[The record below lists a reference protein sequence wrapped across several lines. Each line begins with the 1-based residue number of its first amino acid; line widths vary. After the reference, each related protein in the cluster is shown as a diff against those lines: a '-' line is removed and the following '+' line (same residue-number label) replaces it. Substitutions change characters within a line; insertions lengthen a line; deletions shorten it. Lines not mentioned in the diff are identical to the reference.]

1 MATIDQVRAQI
12 RFALEQLSAHNGHH
26 EFEHLCRHLA
36 RQRICSN
43 ILPAT
48 GPVSS
53 GGDQARDF
61 ETFRSYLSRSSIAES
76 SFMGL
81 VAEKP
86 LAFCCSL
93 QKSVKPKIKAD
104 VKTIASS
111 GAPVEAVYYFCAED
125 LAVAQRHEIQ
135 EWALD
140 ECAIRLEILDGQA
153 ISEQLSDHDIFWIAE
168 QYLKIPVEL
177 YPDRPSPKT
186 WSTASLPNF
195 VGREVQLAELKERLS
210 QSGAFVPVIGM
221 PGLGKT
227 YLAREFIRRH
237 GLLFGAVYDLDCQK
251 KDLAVLTGDL
261 AARLGLRLEGQTAQ
275 VAADLRRH
283 LARQRCLLLLDN
295 VEDDQPSALVPGG
308 AAAVLVTSRDGT
320 IPFLADHQELN
331 PPFFTDQESLELFRR
346 VLGDFPQEPARQ
358 LFTKLGHLPMAVAV
372 AAGLIKHNVRYTV
385 TSLATSLPPLES
397 LASGKNNVGRLLADA
412 IGALRRREQ
421 QLVRAMAA
429 CASSGVNLAFAA
441 EVALL
446 RSETAL
452 DALQGL
458 YARSLIT
465 ELDREAQRYR
475 LHPLIRTA
483 AAPDEAV
490 RQRHSALVEVHLR
503 GWNKSPLAH
512 LEFLDEAE
520 QALRALGGKASET
533 LVAIGTKAGALA
545 QAVGRWNQAYDFYLR
560 VELAGTTA
568 GRSKWQ
574 QIGMGNRAG
583 ILFAWGR
590 PQEALELYQ
599 EAEVLCQQSGDR
611 VGLQGSYGNRA
622 LVLQAWGRFEE
633 AMALHDKR
641 AAICQEL
648 GDRDGLATTCLNQA
662 GILNA
667 WGRPEEAMVLLHKGE
682 EIWQELGERNGLARS
697 YANQA
702 LILKGWGRLGE
713 AMELLERTETIFQE
727 LGDRAGLAQT
737 YGSQAMIL
745 RAWGRLDQA
754 MELLRKQERICKELS
769 DRAGLQRAFGGQALI
784 EQSRG
789 RLEEAMALHQE
800 EEAMCEELGSRDGL
814 ARSYGNRAVILMAW
828 GRTEEARALHQKQ
841 EAIYSELGDRA
852 GLARTYGTQALTLVT
867 WGRLDEAMDLHRMEE
882 GICEELGDRVGLAR
896 TYFNPAGV
904 LRMWGKREDAM
915 VLLRKAEAI
924 CHELADP
931 AGLGRTYANQ
941 ALILQEWGNLEEA
954 LALFKKQEA
963 ICEELCDRV
972 GLAQTYDCQA
982 MILMKAG
989 RLPET
994 TTLLQQ
1000 EESICLENNDRAG
1013 LARTYGHQALV
1024 LHDCGKLDEA
1034 MALHQQE
1041 EAICQALS
1049 DSKGLANTYGNQ
1061 ALILRRWGK
1070 LEEAMVLLEK
1080 VEVICQE
1087 RNDHN
1092 GLARTYSNQSLILQ
1106 DWGRLDEAIALLQKD
1121 EAICLELND
1130 RAGLAHCYRQWG
1142 SLERQQKLDGTAKL
1156 TVALAIFTELN
1167 MPRERDVVGKLLAG

>member
-61 ETFRSYLSRSSIAES
+61 ETFRSYLSRSCIAES

-135 EWALD
+135 GWALD

-168 QYLKIPVEL
+168 QYLKIPIEL

-195 VGREVQLAELKERLS
+195 VGREVQLAELKEKLS
-210 QSGAFVPVIGM
+210 QGGAFVPVIGM

-237 GLLFGAVYDLDCQK
+237 GPLFAAVYELDCQK
-251 KDLAVLTGDL
+251 KDLAALTGDL
-261 AARLGLRLEGQTAQ
+261 AALLDLRLEGQTEQ

-283 LARQRCLLLLDN
+283 LARQPCLLLLDN

-320 IPFLADHQELN
+320 IPFLADYQELDL
-331 PPFFTDQESLELFRR
+331 PLFTDQESLELFRR
-346 VLGDFPQEPARQ
+346 VLGEFPQAPAMQ
-358 LFTKLGHLPMAVAV
+358 LFNKLGQLPMAIAV
-372 AAGLIKHNVRYTV
+372 AAGLIKHDVRYTV
-385 TSLATSLPPLES
+385 KSLALSLPPLES
-397 LASGKNNVGRLLADA
+397 LAIGKNNVGRLMVEA
-412 IGALRRREQ
+412 IGALRKREQ
-421 QLVRAMAA
+421 QLIRAMAA
-429 CASSGVNLAFAA
+429 CAPAGVGFAFAA
-441 EVALL
+441 EAALL
-446 RSETAL
+446 KSDTAL

-458 YARSLIT
+458 HARSLIT
-465 ELDREAQRYR
+465 ELDREARRYR
-475 LHPLIRTA
+475 LHPLIRKA

-490 RQRHSALVEVHLR
+490 RRRHCALVEVHLR
-503 GWNKSPLAH
+503 SWKRSPLAH

-520 QALRALGGKASET
+520 QAVKALGENASDT
-533 LVAIGTKAGALA
+533 LVAIGTKAGALS
-545 QAVGRWNQAYDFYLR
+545 QAVGRWNQAYEFYLR
-560 VELAGTTA
+560 VEAAGTRA
-568 GRSKWQ
+568 GKRMWQ

-583 ILFAWGR
+583 ILYAWGR
-590 PQEALELYQ
+590 LQEALELYR

-622 LVLQAWGRFEE
+622 LVLQAWGRFDE
-633 AMALHDKR
+633 AMALHEKR
-641 AAICQEL
+641 AAICKEL

-667 WGRPEEAMVLLHKGE
+667 WGRPEEAMVLLQKGE
-682 EIWQELGERNGLARS
+682 EIWQELGDRNGLARS

-713 AMELLERTETIFQE
+713 AMALLERTETIFQE

-745 RAWGRLDQA
+745 KAWGRLDQA
-754 MELLRKQERICKELS
+754 IELLRGQEAICKELS

-784 EQSRG
+784 EQARG
-789 RLEEAMALHQE
+789 RLEEAMALHQK
-800 EEAMCEELGSRDGL
+800 EEAICQELANRDGL

-828 GRTEEARALHQKQ
+828 GRAEEASVLHQKQ
-841 EAIYSELGDRA
+841 EGIYTELGDRA
-852 GLARTYGTQALTLVT
+852 GLARTYGTRALTLVA

-882 GICEELGDRVGLAR
+882 AIFEELGDLAGLAR
-896 TYFNPAGV
+896 TYFNQASV
-904 LRMWGKREDAM
+904 LRLWGKREDAM
-915 VLLRKAEAI
+915 VLMRRAEAI
-924 CHELADP
+924 CHELADR

-941 ALILQEWGNLEEA
+941 ALILHEWGNLEEA
-954 LALFKKQEA
+954 LALLRKQEA
-963 ICEELCDRV
+963 ICEELRDQV
-972 GLAQTYDCQA
+972 GLAQAYDCQA
-982 MILMKAG
+982 MILAKAG
-989 RLPET
+989 RLPEA

-1000 EESICLENNDRAG
+1000 EESICLEDSDRAG
-1013 LARTYGHQALV
+1013 LARTYGHQAVV
-1024 LHDCGKLDEA
+1024 LYDCGRLDEA
-1034 MALHQQE
+1034 MALHRQE
-1041 EAICQALS
+1041 EAICQALN
-1049 DSKGLANTYGNQ
+1049 DSKGLGNTYGNQ

-1070 LEEAMVLLEK
+1070 PEEAMVLLEK
-1080 VEVICQE
+1080 VEAICQE
-1087 RNDHN
+1087 RNDRN
-1092 GLARTYSNQSLILQ
+1092 GLARTYRNQSLILQ
-1106 DWGRLDEAIALLQKD
+1106 DWGRLEEATTLLQKD
-1121 EAICLELND
+1121 EAICLAVND

-1142 SLERQQKLDGTAKL
+1142 SLERQQKLEGTAKL
-1156 TVALAIFTELN
+1156 TMALSIFTELN
-1167 MPRERDVVGKLLAG
+1167 MPRECDVVGKLLAG